1 MATGGS
7 PLLDWTEGGRANPWY
22 MSRMTRRG
30 LILFA
35 AMCVIWGIP
44 YLLIRVA
51 VGELSPATLV
61 FLRTGVGALILMPV
75 VIARGGLRGIGAR
88 WVPLVAFAAA
98 EIGIPWLMLFTAE
111 QKLSS
116 SLAGLLISAVP
127 LVATLI
133 APLFGNRDWI
143 GATGVAGLVVGMVGV
158 AAIVGFDLRASAPIA
173 LMEIGVVVI
182 GYAVGPAILSR
193 HLTGVPSVSV
203 IGISLTLCALAYAPA
218 AIVQWPHAVPSV
230 SVLASVATLAVVCTA
245 VAFLLFFALIA
256 EIGPVRSTVI
266 TYINPA
272 VAAVL
277 GVTVLRESFTFGMA
291 LGFVLVIA
299 GSVLATRR
307 RSTPALATERV
318 AEPTDV

>member
-1 MATGGS
+1 
-7 PLLDWTEGGRANPWY
+7 
-22 MSRMTRRG
+22 MSSMTRRG
-30 LILFA
+30 LLLFA
-35 AMCVIWGIP
+35 AMCVIWGTP

-51 VGELSPATLV
+51 VGELSPAELV
-61 FLRTGVGALILMPV
+61 FFRTAVAALILMPV

-88 WVPLVAFAAA
+88 WVPLVAFAAM
-98 EIGIPWLMLFTAE
+98 EIGIPWLLLASAE
-111 QKLSS
+111 QKISS

-143 GATGVAGLVVGMVGV
+143 GATGVLGLLVGMAGV
-158 AAIVGFDLRASAPIA
+158 AAIVGFDLRASAPLA
-173 LMEIGVVVI
+173 LVEMGLVAIS
-182 GYAVGPAILSR
+182 YAVGPAILSR
-193 HLTGVPSVSV
+193 YLTGVPSVSV
-203 IGISLTLCALAYAPA
+203 IGISLTLCALAYAPV
-218 AIVQWPHAVPSV
+218 AILQWPRAVPSV
-230 SVLASVATLAVVCTA
+230 PVLASVATLALVCTA

-266 TYINPA
+266 TYVNPA

-277 GVTVLRESFTFGMA
+277 GVAVLRESFTIGMA

-307 RSTPALATERV
+307 PSTPVPAPERI
-318 AEPTDV
+318 AGPTSV

>member
-1 MATGGS
+1 
-7 PLLDWTEGGRANPWY
+7 
-22 MSRMTRRG
+22 MTRRG
-30 LILFA
+30 LLLFA
-35 AMCVIWGIP
+35 AMCVIWGTP

-51 VGELSPATLV
+51 VGELSPAELV
-61 FLRTGVGALILMPV
+61 FFRTAVAALILMPV

-88 WVPLVAFAAA
+88 WVPLVAFAAM
-98 EIGIPWLMLFTAE
+98 EIGIPWLLLASAE
-111 QKLSS
+111 QKISS

-143 GATGVAGLVVGMVGV
+143 GATGVLGLLVGMAGV
-158 AAIVGFDLRASAPIA
+158 AAIVGFDLRASAPLA
-173 LMEIGVVVI
+173 LVEMGLVAIS
-182 GYAVGPAILSR
+182 YAVGPAILSR
-193 HLTGVPSVSV
+193 YLTGVPSVSV
-203 IGISLTLCALAYAPA
+203 IGISLTLCALAYAPV
-218 AIVQWPHAVPSV
+218 AILQWPRAVPSV
-230 SVLASVATLAVVCTA
+230 PVLASVATLALVCTA

-266 TYINPA
+266 TYVNPA

-277 GVTVLRESFTFGMA
+277 GVAVLRESFTIGMA

-307 RSTPALATERV
+307 PSTPVPAPERI
-318 AEPTDV
+318 AGPTSV

>member
-1 MATGGS
+1 
-7 PLLDWTEGGRANPWY
+7 
-22 MSRMTRRG
+22 MTRRG
-30 LILFA
+30 LLLFA
-35 AMCVIWGIP
+35 AMCVIWGTP

-51 VGELSPATLV
+51 VGELSPAALV
-61 FLRTGVGALILMPV
+61 FFRTAVAALILMPV

-88 WVPLVAFAAA
+88 WFPLVAFAAV
-98 EIGIPWLMLFTAE
+98 EIGIPWLLLASAE
-111 QKLSS
+111 QKISS

-143 GATGVAGLVVGMVGV
+143 GGTGVVGLLVGMAGV

-173 LMEIGVVVI
+173 LVEMGLVAIS
-182 GYAVGPAILSR
+182 YAVGPAILSR
-193 HLTGVPSVSV
+193 FLTGMPSVSV
-203 IGISLTLCALAYAPA
+203 IGISLTLCALAYAPV
-218 AIVQWPHAVPSV
+218 AIFQWPHAVPSV
-230 SVLASVATLAVVCTA
+230 PVLASIATLAVVCTA

-256 EIGPVRSTVI
+256 EVGPVRSTVI
-266 TYINPA
+266 TYVNPA

-277 GVTVLRESFTFGMA
+277 GVTVLRESFTLGMG

-307 RSTPALATERV
+307 RDTSRPAPERLV
-318 AEPTDV
+318 EPTSV